1 MARSLQL
8 ALTILARDNGSKV
21 LRKALEDAV
30 AKTKAA
36 EKAGD
41 DLAKSQQQ
49 NSSQG
54 IRASR
59 ALSEE
64 FKRANSARS
73 TLGIR
78 SEREIQ
84 REIQQTIAAYSRLT
98 RMGVMSAS
106 EQSRAFSAMTDR
118 VSKLRGELSGTAQ
131 AMSRMDKLGAAG
143 SGAMAIAGG
152 VAAGAAMLTRPVSNA
167 MTYEQTLANMTNT
180 AFSDR
185 KTVDARRAGMQEID
199 SLIRD
204 SVKVGG
210 GTKEGAADTLNEML
224 ASGEVDM
231 TSAKTLLPMLQK
243 YSTASGASSR
253 DLSQIAIRLKQ
264 TFGVEDKDMEKALNM
279 AIAAGQ
285 AGGFELSDMAKWLP
299 QQLAA
304 ASNNGM
310 KGLDDFAVLLGV
322 NQAAKITAG
331 TSDEAGNNVVN
342 LLGKIT
348 SQDAANAA
356 SNVKIK
362 GKGIDLPGSLSAAQG
377 KGLNSLDAF
386 VAIIDKVVASNPAY
400 KKLDAQLAS
409 SSGSDRR
416 QIMESQ
422 AKILEG
428 SAVGQ
433 IIADRQA
440 LMALIGYRSN
450 REYAKNVITEVNE
463 QRSLPSGETAGD
475 LNFSL
480 MSDTEGF
487 KIQQLKNTAD
497 FAEID
502 STDGLSKVLGDVS
515 EKLVK
520 YSNEYPGLTVALSGA
535 TTGIKALGAGAV
547 TAGGVLAAWKLIS
560 GSGGVNPPPVPG
572 GPTTTPN
579 VPGTRLPSWLS
590 RLGGVA
596 RVAGRVAAPLALY
609 QAAEDAPLVQVER
622 GDTAARTRLKAN
634 EYASDLERI
643 QDSRRAVPGFLDV
656 VDEVKTWWAR
666 PTTIGA
672 DVNPAT
678 MGVPS
683 YLLPQQPQSNQP
695 IQINTKVELD
705 SRVIAEA
712 VNEVNSQQAT
722 RGSNGA
728 YQ

>member
-41 DLAKSQQQ
+41 DLAKSQQH

-106 EQSRAFSAMTDR
+106 EQSRAFNAMTER

-131 AMSRMDKLGAAG
+131 AMSRMDKLSAVG

-279 AIAAGQ
+279 AISAGQ

-475 LNFSL
+475 LNFAL

-487 KIQQLKNTAD
+487 KVQQLKNTAD
-497 FAEID
+497 FAQID
-502 STDGLSKVLGDVS
+502 STDGLSKALGDVS
-515 EKLVK
+515 DKLVR

-535 TTGIKALGAGAV
+535 TTAIQTMTAAAMVFGGLRFLSGKGGI
-547 TAGGVLAAWKLIS
+547 
-560 GSGGVNPPPVPG
+560 NPPPVNPSIPG
-572 GPTTTPN
+572 G
-579 VPGTRLPSWLS
+579 VKMPGVLS
-590 RLGGVA
+590 RLGGLG
-596 RVAGRVAAPLALY
+596 RIAGRVAAPVALY
-609 QAAEDAPLVQVER
+609 QATEDAPLVQVER
-622 GDTAARTRLKAN
+622 GDAAARTRLKAN

-683 YLLPQQPQSNQP
+683 YLLPQQPQNNQP

-712 VNEVNSQQAT
+712 VNDVNSQQAT